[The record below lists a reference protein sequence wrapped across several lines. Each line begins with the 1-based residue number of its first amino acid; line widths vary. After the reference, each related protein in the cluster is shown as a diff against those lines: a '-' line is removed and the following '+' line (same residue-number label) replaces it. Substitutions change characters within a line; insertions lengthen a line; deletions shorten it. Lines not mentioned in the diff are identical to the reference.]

1 MNAVAPL
8 DEAGD
13 RPTSSGFTLILLA
26 TFIVGVAG
34 YVITWLVPA
43 TIGVGPYAVF
53 AVFWSFT
60 FLIAAA
66 LSGIQQEITRATR
79 PLSAAAPESVIGSPA
94 RKNVAG
100 LFALVAFF
108 VVLTLMLVT
117 APLWAQAVFPTSG
130 WSLAIP
136 LAVGAACY
144 VPLAVLAGSLYG
156 VQNWKA
162 LLGIM
167 LIEGVLRLVL
177 IGIVLIF
184 GSSSVALAWAVIIPF
199 PVAVA
204 SVWLVSR
211 KSVVGR
217 AILDVALPGLTW
229 NVARTIVAA
238 ASMGLLVSGFPLVLS
253 LSSPNVPAAELG
265 LVILAATLTRAPLI
279 VVGMALQSYLI
290 VFFRSR
296 QQQFWRSLL
305 LLEGFVLVLG
315 GVLSLLGYLVGPA
328 VFSFLFPNSAV
339 PGGWVIAVFVASS
352 AVVGALC
359 ISAPAVLS
367 RNAHGVFT
375 AGWVTAAV
383 VTVLCLLVPL
393 DFMTRT
399 VLALLLGPAAGIVV
413 HGVYLVL
420 AGLSHRSTTV
430 NNNRTRTGH
439 Q

>member
-1 MNAVAPL
+1 MNGTEPVSTTG
-8 DEAGD
+8 E
-13 RPTSSGFTLILLA
+13 RPAASGFTLILVA
-26 TFIVGVAG
+26 TAIVGVAG
-34 YVITWLVPA
+34 YVITWLVPR

-66 LSGIQQEITRATR
+66 LSGIQQEVTRATR
-79 PLSAAAPESVIGSPA
+79 PRTASLSASAVSTGAIPVRTNA
-94 RKNVAG
+94 AG

-108 VVLTLMLVT
+108 VVLALMLGT
-117 APLWAQAVFPTSG
+117 APLWVQAVFPTGG
-130 WSLAIP
+130 WALVLP

-162 LLGIM
+162 VFGIM
-167 LIEGVLRLVL
+167 LIEGVLRLIL
-177 IGIVLIF
+177 IGVVLLM
-184 GSSSVALAWAVIIPF
+184 GSSSVALAWAVAIPF
-199 PVAVA
+199 PVAV
-204 SVWLVSR
+204 VSIWVYAR
-211 KSVVGR
+211 KSVIAQAV
-217 AILDVALPGLTW
+217 LDVTLPGLVW
-229 NVARTIVAA
+229 NITRTIVAA
-238 ASMGLLVSGFPLVLS
+238 ASMGMLVSGFPLVLS

-315 GVLSLLGYLVGPA
+315 GVLSLLGYLLGPP
-328 VFSFLFPNSAV
+328 VFAFLFPESTV
-339 PGGWVIAVFVASS
+339 PAGWAIAVFVASS

-383 VTVLCLLVPL
+383 VTILCLVLPL
-393 DFMTRT
+393 DFITRT
-399 VLALLLGPAAGIVV
+399 VLALLVGPAAGIVV
-413 HGVYLVL
+413 HGTYLVL
-420 AGLSHRSTTV
+420 AGLRHRFDA
-430 NNNRTRTGH
+430 RTGDPES
-439 Q
+439 